1 MAFVRAAQKK
11 VAASASKRTLPTQ
24 AQTHTREVEMK
35 AVFLPGNKQVEVR
48 QVDPPK
54 PGNGEVLIAVKA
66 SCVCRSDMSLY
77 YGNAV
82 LPGVVPGTCV
92 TGHEPAGVIEEVGP
106 GVDTFHAGD
115 RVAVHLGIGCGTC
128 SACRRGIFHLC
139 PTWRCIGFTADGGNA
154 EYLVVPERNCL
165 HIPDSMSFVAAAIST
180 DAFGTLYSACKKLEV
195 SGASTV
201 GIWGMGPM
209 GSSGILAAK
218 ALGARV
224 IALDPIAE
232 RRRFASELGAD
243 LTLDPTAPGTLDELK
258 AFSNREGLSVGIDCS
273 GNPAAE
279 NMALDAVRP
288 LGKVAF
294 IGESRETTISPT
306 EQLIR
311 KQITLMGSWYFAI
324 SEYAE
329 ISRVL
334 ESRNIDLGRLAT
346 HTFGLD
352 EAETAFR
359 MFDQRETEKAVFV
372 I

>member
-1 MAFVRAAQKK
+1 
-11 VAASASKRTLPTQ
+11 
-24 AQTHTREVEMK
+24 MK

-48 QVDPPK
+48 EVDPRK

-66 SCVCRSDMSLY
+66 SCLCRSDMSLY
-77 YGNAV
+77 HGNAV
-82 LPGVVPGTCV
+82 LPGVTPGTCI

-106 GVDTFHAGD
+106 GVETFRSGD

-128 SACRRGIFHLC
+128 PACRRGIYHLC
-139 PTWRCIGFTADGGNA
+139 PTWRCIGFTADGGHA

-165 HIPDSMSFVAAAIST
+165 RLPEAMSFVAAAIST
-180 DAFGTLYSACKKLEV
+180 DAFGTLYSACKKLDV
-195 SGASTV
+195 SGASNV

-232 RRRFASELGAD
+232 RRRFAEQLGAD
-243 LTLDPTAPGTLDELK
+243 LTLDPTAADALGELL
-258 AFSNREGLSVGIDCS
+258 AFTNKEGLSAAIDCS
-273 GNPAAE
+273 GNPVAQ
-279 NMALDAVRP
+279 NMALDAARP
-288 LGKVAF
+288 LAKVAF
-294 IGESRETTISPT
+294 IGESRETTIRPS

-311 KQITLMGSWYFAI
+311 KQLTLMGSWYFGIA
-324 SEYAE
+324 EYAE
-329 ISRVL
+329 IAQVL
-334 ESRNIDLGRLAT
+334 TDKKIDLERLAT

-372 I
+372 L